1 MSFDSGLWATLAVVL
16 PLLAAAPFV
25 AVAAFIVVRLVK
37 SSMQNRALLA
47 TGAPAPALI
56 LAAED
61 TGVTVNDSPRVRL
74 TLEVRPAAGAPYRAT
89 TTLLVGR
96 LQVGMVAPGQPVQY
110 YPLYGG
116 ALGIAIPAG
125 RLGLRAAWRLVIGSG
140 VLALGLAVTQGW
152 VEVASVG
159 AALAIGTAYSSP
171 PLRLKRFPAA
181 AAASIS
187 VVRAC
192 VVNIGVYLHFASSLG
207 GLGELSPLPGPIIA
221 LTLFVLPFS
230 FAIAVLKD
238 VPDAEGDRR
247 FRIATFTVRLG
258 PTAAFKIGMAALTAG
273 YLGMALLGPV
283 FLESASPWVLIL
295 GHLACLAVLW
305 RLALQVDPTD
315 AASFG
320 RFYMRVWALFFVE
333 YLLMPVAVLAGP
345 G

>member
-1 MSFDSGLWATLAVVL
+1 VRAGSTRVGVPFPAAWLAAPVTLWRFSRPHTLVGTTVSILGIYAIATAELPGVALGDGLGDLAL
-16 PLLAAAPFV
+16 TLLAGAAV
-25 AVAAFIVVRLVK
+25 NVYIVGLN
-37 SSMQNRALLA
+37 QC
-47 TGAPAPALI
+47 
-56 LAAED
+56 ED
-61 TGVTVNDSPRVRL
+61 VEIDRINKPWL
-74 TLEVRPAAGAPYRAT
+74 P
-89 TTLLVGR
+89 
-96 LQVGMVAPGQPVQY
+96 
-110 YPLYGG
+110 
-116 ALGIAIPAG
+116 IPAG
-125 RLGLRAAWRLVIGSG
+125 QLSLRAAWRLVIVCGLLG
-140 VLALGLAVTQGW
+140 VGLAVTQGW
-152 VEVASVG
+152 VEIVAVG

-192 VVNIGVYLHFASSLG
+192 VVNVGVYLHFASSLG
-207 GLGELSPLPGPIIA
+207 GRGEVSPLPGPIIA

-258 PTAAFKIGMAALTAG
+258 PSAAFRIGMAALTVG
-273 YLGMALLGPV
+273 YLGMALLGP
-283 FLESASPWVLIL
+283 LLLKSASPWVLAL

-305 RLALQVDPTD
+305 RLALQADPKD

>member
-1 MSFDSGLWATLAVVL
+1 
-16 PLLAAAPFV
+16 
-25 AVAAFIVVRLVK
+25 
-37 SSMQNRALLA
+37 
-47 TGAPAPALI
+47 
-56 LAAED
+56 
-61 TGVTVNDSPRVRL
+61 
-74 TLEVRPAAGAPYRAT
+74 
-89 TTLLVGR
+89 
-96 LQVGMVAPGQPVQY
+96 
-110 YPLYGG
+110 
-116 ALGIAIPAG
+116 
-125 RLGLRAAWRLVIGSG
+125 
-140 VLALGLAVTQGW
+140 
-152 VEVASVG
+152 
-159 AALAIGTAYSSP
+159 
-171 PLRLKRFPAA
+171 
-181 AAASIS
+181 
-187 VVRAC
+187 

-273 YLGMALLGPV
+273 YLGMALLGPL
-283 FLESASPWVLIL
+283 FLESASPWVLAL

-320 RFYMRVWALFFVE
+320 HFYMRVWTLFFVE

>member
-1 MSFDSGLWATLAVVL
+1 MALGDGLGDSALT
-16 PLLAAAPFV
+16 LLAGAAV
-25 AVAAFIVVRLVK
+25 NVYIVGLN
-37 SSMQNRALLA
+37 QC
-47 TGAPAPALI
+47 
-56 LAAED
+56 ED
-61 TGVTVNDSPRVRL
+61 VEIDRINKPWL
-74 TLEVRPAAGAPYRAT
+74 P
-89 TTLLVGR
+89 
-96 LQVGMVAPGQPVQY
+96 
-110 YPLYGG
+110 
-116 ALGIAIPAG
+116 IPAG
-125 RLGLRAAWRLVIGSG
+125 QLSLRAAWRLVIVCGLLG
-140 VLALGLAVTQGW
+140 AGLAVTQGW
-152 VEVASVG
+152 VEIVAVG

-192 VVNIGVYLHFASSLG
+192 VVNVGVYLHFASSLG
-207 GLGELSPLPGPIIA
+207 GLGEVSPLPGPIIA

-258 PTAAFKIGMAALTAG
+258 PSAAFRIGMAALTVG
-273 YLGMALLGPV
+273 YLGMAVLGP
-283 FLESASPWVLIL
+283 LLLKSASPWVLAL

-305 RLALQVDPTD
+305 RLALQADPKD

>member
-1 MSFDSGLWATLAVVL
+1 MRAGSTRVGVPFPAAWLAAPVTLWRFSRPHTLVGTTVSILGIYAIATAELPGVALGDGLGDLAL
-16 PLLAAAPFV
+16 TLLAGAAV
-25 AVAAFIVVRLVK
+25 NVYIVGLN
-37 SSMQNRALLA
+37 QC
-47 TGAPAPALI
+47 
-56 LAAED
+56 ED
-61 TGVTVNDSPRVRL
+61 VEIDRINKPWL
-74 TLEVRPAAGAPYRAT
+74 P
-89 TTLLVGR
+89 
-96 LQVGMVAPGQPVQY
+96 
-110 YPLYGG
+110 
-116 ALGIAIPAG
+116 IPAG
-125 RLGLRAAWRLVIGSG
+125 QLSLRAAWRVVIACGLLG
-140 VLALGLAVTQGW
+140 VGLAVTQGW
-152 VEVASVG
+152 VEIVAVG

-192 VVNIGVYLHFASSLG
+192 VVNVGVYLHFASSLG
-207 GLGELSPLPGPIIA
+207 GRAEVSPLPGPIIA

-258 PTAAFKIGMAALTAG
+258 PSAAFRIGMAALTVG
-273 YLGMALLGPV
+273 YLGMAVLGP
-283 FLESASPWVLIL
+283 LLLKSASPWVLAL

-305 RLALQVDPTD
+305 RLALQADPKD

>member
-1 MSFDSGLWATLAVVL
+1 MGARD
-16 PLLAAAPFV
+16 
-25 AVAAFIVVRLVK
+25 VVRLPASWLAAPVTLWRF
-37 SSMQNRALLA
+37 SRPHTLVGTTASILGIYAIATAELPGVAFGDGIGDLALTLLA
-47 TGAPAPALI
+47 GAAVNLYI
-56 LAAED
+56 VGLNQCED
-61 TGVTVNDSPRVRL
+61 VEIDRINKPWL
-74 TLEVRPAAGAPYRAT
+74 P
-89 TTLLVGR
+89 
-96 LQVGMVAPGQPVQY
+96 
-110 YPLYGG
+110 
-116 ALGIAIPAG
+116 IPAG
-125 RLGLRAAWRLVIGSG
+125 DLSLRAAWRLVIGCG
-140 VLALGLAVTQGW
+140 VLSAGLAVTQGW
-152 VEVASVG
+152 VEVVAVG

-192 VVNIGVYLHFASSLG
+192 VVNVGVYLHFAGSLG
-207 GLGELSPLPGPIIA
+207 RRGELSPLPGPIVA

-258 PTAAFKIGMAALTAG
+258 PRAAFRIGMAALTVG
-273 YLGMALLGPV
+273 YLGMALLGP
-283 FLESASPWVLIL
+283 LLLRSASPWVLAL

-305 RLALQVDPTD
+305 CLALRVDPRD

-320 RFYMRVWALFFVE
+320 RFYMRVWALFFLE